1 MADAAWRLARALFRA
16 ARRAAEL
23 EPVAAD
29 LARLNAVLRAAPEVN
44 RIIHHPRISKA
55 AKDDLLGGAA
65 ETELVRRLVVALIAA
80 REITLLVDINRQFQ
94 QMARQEAGTVKVE
107 VRTAVELAPDDAAA
121 LGSALNRYLGRRAIL
136 QVVLDP
142 SLIAGVRVR
151 VDGLVL
157 DASLKAR
164 LAALGEELLAA

>member
-16 ARRAAEL
+16 ARRAGEL